1 MGNVG
6 DFKARIT
13 LETEQ
18 YLSSW
23 KRVEQATSSSTGG
36 IAKALEKAGASWGR
50 AMQKAFVGL
59 FGIQLADTLARSI
72 DERMKNPIFEDAGSN
87 LAYAVGEGF
96 QKTLQSIPVAGVVG
110 GWIGS
115 AAGSLSDFIGL
126 TSDASGVL
134 EARQQASRVEAEA
147 KREALLATGE
157 ISKQMQQQT
166 QLANAANE
174 AERTRLERQFKF
186 EEISRRINA
195 EMTKVGFTPDQIRA
209 EAERVRAA
217 FDEQN
222 AAADRLAAAKA
233 EQLASE
239 RAILEAQ
246 REQADA
252 QAAAAE
258 EAQAVAD
265 RAAARE
271 EAEKR
276 KYAEAAD
283 FLTDMQRRLEERS
296 MTEDELFQRKLDE
309 MDLDEEQVAQAWKL
323 HEALKEQAAI
333 DPASATSGARSM
345 ANIEG
350 ISTAIGGVRIAGATS
365 GLDRLAEPAD
375 ETAENT
381 RAMREVMTRERAAG
395 SPP

>member
-59 FGIQLADTLARSI
+59 FGIQLADTLARAI

-115 AAGSLSDFIGL
+115 AAGSLFEFWGA
-126 TSDASGVL
+126 SDATGAS
-134 EARQQASRVEAEA
+134 EARQKASRIEADA
-147 KREALLATGE
+147 KRDALLASGE
-157 ISKQMQQQT
+157 ILKQMQQQT

-186 EEISRRINA
+186 AEISKRINA
-195 EMTKVGFTPDQIRA
+195 EMSKAGFKPDQIRA
-209 EAERVRAA
+209 EVERVRAA

-333 DPASATSGARSM
+333 DAASATSGARSM